1 MLFLSDVNDNAPT
14 LQPHSR
20 HLEVCE
26 SARSRPLLLEAED
39 ADLDPYAGPFTFDL
53 DTAQGDVKEIW
64 MLRTKQGE
72 GLYGFGANLDWN
84 KVGFRVRAVGHTVS
98 GDTWRT

>member
-26 SARSRPLLLEAED
+26 SAGSEPLLLEAED
-39 ADLDPYAGPFTFDL
+39 ADLDPYADPFTFDL
-53 DTAQGDVKEIW
+53 DAAWGDVEETW

-72 GLYGFGANLDWN
+72 GLYGLGAGL
-84 KVGFRVRAVGHTVS
+84 T
-98 GDTWRT
+98 